1 MTQATDYAFTSDPS
15 AGLLKNL
22 TIRVAD
28 PEDYAAADAAFDREH
43 YLGKV
48 KRSGEGL
55 LQVVEHQ
62 GRTVAFLD
70 WGPGALKLADRDE
83 WIGWNGRQRAD
94 RRALVVNNRRFLVLS
109 ATRMPNLAS
118 RCLSMGLKS
127 LPGQWAKRFGYKPL
141 LAETF
146 TDIEQ
151 FEGTCYKASNWI
163 AVGLTKG
170 FKRHRADYYQH
181 HGRPKKLWL
190 YPLHPRCQE
199 LLQSI
204 RLPADYAKAVN
215 EQSPER
221 DLPLKKKQLESLREV
236 LVRVPDPRKS
246 NRSFPI
252 SSLLSLVAM
261 GLLAG
266 CTSLAEIQRYG
277 QFLTHTQRVWIGW
290 PTDKNGKSRKA
301 PSYSALYNLLGKLDA
316 HAYARALSEWMQ
328 DYLGELPRALALDGK
343 YVRDQVLTLCLSDHE
358 TGAPAA
364 VALADEKPRT
374 EDNKTDGE
382 ITVSK
387 KLYRK
392 TPLHDAVI
400 TCDALHDKQPIA
412 QLIVEQGG
420 DYFQQSKDPR
430 RAPMKT
436 AEKLDG
442 TPTPFLPAPLTKAMA
457 DMK

>member
-1 MTQATDYAFTSDPS
+1 M
-15 AGLLKNL
+15 LKNL
-22 TIRVAD
+22 TLRIAT
-28 PEDYAAADAAFDREH
+28 PQDYEQADALFEREH

-48 KRSGEGL
+48 KRSGACL
-55 LQVVEHQ
+55 LQIVEYE
-62 GRTVAFLD
+62 GRTVALLD

-83 WIGWNGRQRAD
+83 WIGWSGRQRAD
-94 RRALVVNNRRFLVLS
+94 RRGLVVNNRRFLVSS

-118 RCLSMGLKS
+118 RCLSLGLKS
-127 LPGQWAKRFGYKPL
+127 LPGQWEKAFGYKPL

-151 FEGTCYKASNWI
+151 FEGTCYKASNWT

-170 FKRHRADYYQH
+170 YKRHRADYYEH

-190 YPLHPRCQE
+190 YPLHPSCQQ

-204 RLPADYAKAVN
+204 RLPEAYARAVN

-221 DLPLKKKQLESLREV
+221 DLPIKKKQLESLREA
-236 LVRVPDPRKS
+236 LVNVPDPRKS

-266 CTSLAEIQRYG
+266 CSSLAEIQRYG
-277 QFLTHTQRVWIGW
+277 QFLTHTQRAWIGW

-316 HAYARALSEWMQ
+316 HAYARALSQWMQ
-328 DYLGELPRALALDGK
+328 AHLGVLPRALALDGK
-343 YVRDQVLTLCLSDHE
+343 YVRDQVLSLCLSDHE
-358 TGAPAA
+358 TGAPVA

-387 KLYRK
+387 KLYRQ
-392 TPLHDAVI
+392 TPLDNAII
-400 TCDALHDKQPIA
+400 TADALHDKQPIA
-412 QLIVEQGG
+412 QLIVEQGA
-420 DYFQQSKDPR
+420 DYLLQTKDAR

-442 TPTPFLPAPLTKAMA
+442 TSTPFLPARPT
-457 DMK
+457 

>member
-1 MTQATDYAFTSDPS
+1 MIQATDYAFTSDPPT
-15 AGLLKNL
+15 GMLQNL
-22 TIRVAD
+22 TLRVAE
-28 PEDYAAADAAFDREH
+28 PTDYAETDALFEREH

-48 KRSGEGL
+48 KRSGDGL
-55 LQVVEHQ
+55 LQIVEHQ
-62 GRTVAFLD
+62 GRIVALLD
-70 WGPGALKLADRDE
+70 WGPCALKLADRDE

-127 LPGQWAKRFGYKPL
+127 LPGQWAKSYGYKPL

-163 AVGLTKG
+163 AVGQTKG
-170 FKRHRADYYQH
+170 FKRHRADYYEY

-190 YPLHPRCQE
+190 YPLHPQCRE

-204 RLPADYAKAVN
+204 HLPEDYARAVN

-316 HAYARALSEWMQ
+316 HAYARALSGWMQ
-328 DYLGELPRALALDGK
+328 GYLGELPRALALDGK

-358 TGAPAA
+358 TGAPVA
-364 VALADEKPRT
+364 VAVADEKPRT

-387 KLYRK
+387 QLYRK
-392 TPLHDAVI
+392 TPLQNAII

-412 QLIVEQGG
+412 QLIVEQGA
-420 DYFQQSKDPR
+420 DYFQQTKDAR

-442 TPTPFLPAPLTKAMA
+442 TRTPFLPAPLTKAMA